1 MTDVTKINTSLSDNS
16 TIINDSLSSA
26 SSQTVI
32 NVELP
37 KTDIS
42 LSTVLGGK
50 YVLNKKLEVNSGE
63 ADLFICTFEGK
74 DYIAKIYRR
83 ERSIKKEVVDAIK
96 EIDSPYVATCYDTGE
111 VNGHV
116 YEIIPYYKNGSVQGK
131 KVSFEDLKNIYIPS
145 LNEGLKLLHDK
156 NLIHKDLKPSNI
168 MLNDDGKSVAI
179 IDFGI
184 SSVID
189 SGATMIVTSTGMTP
203 IYSAPETYRNM
214 FFDISD
220 YYSLGIT
227 LYELFTGRLPYTGM
241 NQEEMERF
249 VSVSRI
255 PLPDNMPLELKEL
268 ILGLTYGD
276 ITNRHNKDNPNRR
289 WSYEEVKKW
298 LKGIRQVLPGEG
310 VSSNNTPE
318 YLFDEIEYTSTPEL
332 VQALAEKWEL
342 GKKHLFRGYLTRH
355 FSKFDPHAE
364 EICRNAEIKSSQ
376 GGVIDDFVFW
386 EAIVKLD
393 PGSKI
398 FYWKGAKY
406 LNLPAFGRDIIERL
420 QINDDSILHFMDG
433 VISNR
438 VISVFLEIN
447 ESRNIDKIDAF
458 KNMENY
464 FITLKDDRQKK
475 IQLYIIGYAMSG
487 QAVLKVNG
495 HDFNSI
501 DDFTRY
507 LKELSKDPINSF
519 VEFKKISRELMI
531 SDKTLNPQFEAWLQK
546 KGKRETIEKWREAMN
561 ISKEEY
567 EE

>member
-220 YYSLGIT
+220 YYSL
-227 LYELFTGRLPYTGM
+227 
-241 NQEEMERF
+241 
-249 VSVSRI
+249 
-255 PLPDNMPLELKEL
+255 
-268 ILGLTYGD
+268 
-276 ITNRHNKDNPNRR
+276 
-289 WSYEEVKKW
+289 
-298 LKGIRQVLPGEG
+298 
-310 VSSNNTPE
+310 
-318 YLFDEIEYTSTPEL
+318 
-332 VQALAEKWEL
+332 
-342 GKKHLFRGYLTRH
+342 
-355 FSKFDPHAE
+355 
-364 EICRNAEIKSSQ
+364 
-376 GGVIDDFVFW
+376 
-386 EAIVKLD
+386 
-393 PGSKI
+393 
-398 FYWKGAKY
+398 
-406 LNLPAFGRDIIERL
+406 
-420 QINDDSILHFMDG
+420 
-433 VISNR
+433 
-438 VISVFLEIN
+438 
-447 ESRNIDKIDAF
+447 
-458 KNMENY
+458 
-464 FITLKDDRQKK
+464 
-475 IQLYIIGYAMSG
+475 
-487 QAVLKVNG
+487 
-495 HDFNSI
+495 
-501 DDFTRY
+501 
-507 LKELSKDPINSF
+507 
-519 VEFKKISRELMI
+519 
-531 SDKTLNPQFEAWLQK
+531 
-546 KGKRETIEKWREAMN
+546 
-561 ISKEEY
+561 
-567 EE
+567 